1 MPLHS
6 TAGAGRA
13 RLRRRRPRTSRHHS
27 AHARL
32 RVNPASR
39 EHREASSAIGRGA
52 VRVGGSSTP
61 PSSAGSLPATGC
73 RSAFAERYRAI
84 VGLPPLDYLA
94 RWRVHSA
101 SRILRATDRT
111 VGSLATEFGSSSE
124 SAFSR
129 TLKRVTGQSP
139 TEYRKSRA
147 ISTSAQFP
155 AAT

>member
-1 MPLHS
+1 M
-6 TAGAGRA
+6 
-13 RLRRRRPRTSRHHS
+13 
-27 AHARL
+27 
-32 RVNPASR
+32 
-39 EHREASSAIGRGA
+39 
-52 VRVGGSSTP
+52 
-61 PSSAGSLPATGC
+61 
-73 RSAFAERYRAI
+73 
-84 VGLPPLDYLA
+84 
-94 RWRVHSA
+94 HSA